1 MKRLQDYI
9 SDSAAWVD
17 SPAVG
22 DDFGINIRE
31 ECLVESHIVDVTE
44 DGVVLAADDRMMEI
58 LESYGMLEASD
69 PYRREISPPSPEEF
83 EEGLATGALI
93 GAALGVGLGAKGA
106 WHAGKKAK
114 MTGKDANIWKNTK
127 NFVQG
132 IVDPRTYIPKKKKSD
147 VEQDVA
153 EGFSDQN
160 FDIDRILSKIE
171 KEVYAKAGS
180 DDWHLIQIKLLDQ
193 ALNWVGRHLRK
204 NYEPFVLKVN
214 NWDDAKEFL
223 STAYRDAQKQDVAE
237 GRVDSPVSSAITRR
251 ILNQRP
257 DLLKYGPEAVMD
269 AIDQVADWVGDV
281 EEIGS
286 SDVSAWVS
294 QVARYLETRDGQG
307 IDESQAELARIQ
319 ELAGMPP
326 SAMPAVQE
334 GSMKNWI
341 DDLYYEFKERHDLP
355 HNIDDD
361 AYLSVVAK
369 FLQSQ
374 GMDPDKIEDIGEL
387 FLDMRDHEDIGEE
400 LAAADPAAGK
410 EIDYD
415 SLVVDGIDTRDYPD
429 FSDAYFASGEYMDGT
444 PLPDAVLD
452 ELTSDGDLLHQ
463 HINDK
468 LYEAEYQG
476 RNVPLGKPMQGDVKK
491 FKVYVKNPATGNIKK
506 VNFGDKTMRIKKS
519 NPKRRKS
526 FRARHHCANPGP
538 RTKARYWS
546 CRKW

>member
-1 MKRLQDYI
+1 
-9 SDSAAWVD
+9 
-17 SPAVG
+17 
-22 DDFGINIRE
+22 
-31 ECLVESHIVDVTE
+31 
-44 DGVVLAADDRMMEI
+44 
-58 LESYGMLEASD
+58 
-69 PYRREISPPSPEEF
+69 
-83 EEGLATGALI
+83 
-93 GAALGVGLGAKGA
+93 
-106 WHAGKKAK
+106 
-114 MTGKDANIWKNTK
+114 
-127 NFVQG
+127 
-132 IVDPRTYIPKKKKSD
+132 
-147 VEQDVA
+147 
-153 EGFSDQN
+153 
-160 FDIDRILSKIE
+160 
-171 KEVYAKAGS
+171 
-180 DDWHLIQIKLLDQ
+180 
-193 ALNWVGRHLRK
+193 
-204 NYEPFVLKVN
+204 
-214 NWDDAKEFL
+214 
-223 STAYRDAQKQDVAE
+223 
-237 GRVDSPVSSAITRR
+237 
-251 ILNQRP
+251 
-257 DLLKYGPEAVMD
+257 
-269 AIDQVADWVGDV
+269 
-281 EEIGS
+281 
-286 SDVSAWVS
+286 
-294 QVARYLETRDGQG
+294 
-307 IDESQAELARIQ
+307 
-319 ELAGMPP
+319 
-326 SAMPAVQE
+326 
-334 GSMKNWI
+334 MKNWI